1 MHTNIFRMSG
11 KTHPQTK
18 SDLVQKSPEP
28 NQTDLVQKSPEPNQ
42 TDLVQKSPEPNQ
54 TDLVQKSPEPNQT
67 DSTFD
72 FTKTIGKQN
81 SQVWSMQHK
90 MFLTWL
96 DVMTKNIVAYNSTC
110 KTFANISKGIIDS
123 WASTMKQNCNQQD

>member
-1 MHTNIFRMSG
+1 MHTNEFRMSG
-11 KTHPQTK
+11 KTHSQTK
-18 SDLVQKSPEP
+18 S
-28 NQTDLVQKSPEPNQ
+28 
-42 TDLVQKSPEPNQ
+42 DLVQKSPEPNQ

-72 FTKTIGKQN
+72 FTKTIAEQN
-81 SQVWSMQHK
+81 SQVWNIQHK
-90 MFLTWL
+90 MFLTSL
-96 DVMTKNIVAYNSTC
+96 DVLNKNIKAYNSTC

>member
-18 SDLVQKSPEP
+18 SDLVQKSPEL
-28 NQTDLVQKSPEPNQ
+28 NQP
-42 TDLVQKSPEPNQ
+42 
-54 TDLVQKSPEPNQT
+54 
-67 DSTFD
+67 DSTLD
-72 FTKTIGKQN
+72 FTKTIEELN
-81 SQVWSMQHK
+81 TQVWNMQHK
-90 MFLTWL
+90 MFLTSL
-96 DVMTKNIVAYNSTC
+96 DVLTKNTEAYNSTC